1 MAQAGETRRL
11 PASWVRGHLVLITV
25 LAVVIAGL
33 VVFTVV
39 AFGGSGN
46 PPSSSGNPVGSK
58 AASAQAATTVTK
70 GSKWLAGS
78 ESKAL
83 STVDTDL
90 AKVMTAERA
99 GRHGAAAKAAGAQ
112 LAADAATAL
121 RGPMPPVDAAAYQK
135 ALRDLQAAGSSAAG
149 GQYGPRAARLL
160 AAGQAGL
167 MRVTAAADTPVPVAT
182 AAIPE
187 PNGQ

>member
-11 PASWVRGHLVLITV
+11 PASWVRGHLVLVTV
-25 LAVVIAGL
+25 LAVVIVGL

-46 PPSSSGNPVGSK
+46 PPSAGTVGSE
-58 AASAQAATTVTK
+58 AASAQAAATATK

-83 STVDTDL
+83 SAVDTDL

-99 GRHGAAAKAAGAQ
+99 GSHGAAAKTAGAQ

-121 RGPMPPVDAAAYQK
+121 HGPMPPVQAAAYRK
-135 ALRDLQAAGSSAAG
+135 ALQDLQAAGSSAAG
-149 GQYGPRAARLL
+149 GQYGPRATRLV

-167 MRVTAAADTPVPVAT
+167 MKVTAAADTPVPVAT
-182 AAIPE
+182 PAIPE

>member
-1 MAQAGETRRL
+1 MTQAGETRRL
-11 PASWVRGHLVLITV
+11 PASWVRGHLVLVTV

-33 VVFTVV
+33 VVLTVV

-46 PPSSSGNPVGSK
+46 PPSANAAGSK
-58 AASAQAATTVTK
+58 AASAATSVTK

-78 ESKAL
+78 QSKAL

-99 GRHGAAAKAAGAQ
+99 GSRGAAAKAAGAQ
-112 LAADAATAL
+112 LAADAASAL
-121 RGPMPPVDAAAYQK
+121 HGPMPPVEAAAYRK
-135 ALRDLQAAGSSAAG
+135 ALQDLQAAGSSAAG

-167 MRVTAAADTPVPVAT
+167 MKVTAAADTPVPVAT
-182 AAIPE
+182 PAIPE